1 MSIGALIFAYNNDDI
16 DYVKMAAWSA
26 RNIATHLKI
35 GTTVVTDNAEVAAK
49 YEFEHVVV
57 ADREQGGVR
66 HFADIG
72 HNVPWFNRNRT
83 DAYRLTPY
91 DQTLV
96 LDADYVVNCKD
107 LSVILHA
114 DKDFM
119 CHRES
124 FDLSRGQLLDRLNV
138 FGRHDFPM
146 WWATVMLFRKSN
158 MAQYIFDCMNMVR
171 NNWSH
176 YQNLYGFTNPNY
188 RNDYALS
195 IALGIVSGHTLSV
208 DEIPWPLLTVLP
220 EAKLSKLSV
229 GNDIECYNI
238 EYTDE
243 EKRLKN
249 LTFSNTDFHAMGKR
263 HLGELIEAD
272 F

>member
-1 MSIGALIFAYNNDDI
+1 MSTGALIFAYNNDDI
-16 DYVKMAAWSA
+16 DYVRMAAWSA
-26 RNIATHLKI
+26 RNIATHLGI
-35 GTTVVTDNAEVAAK
+35 GTTLVTDNAEFADK
-49 YEFEHVVV
+49 YNFEHVIV
-57 ADREQGGVR
+57 AGREQGGVR

-72 HNVPWFNRNRT
+72 HNVPWYNRNRT
-83 DAYRLTPY
+83 DAYSLTPY
-91 DQTLV
+91 DRTLV
-96 LDADYVVNCKD
+96 LDADYVVNGND

-124 FDLSRGQLLDRLNV
+124 FDLSRGQRLDQLNV
-138 FGRHDFPM
+138 FGRYNFPM
-146 WWATVMLFRKSN
+146 WWATVMMFRKSN

-171 NNWSH
+171 NNWPH
-176 YQNLYGFTNPNY
+176 YQNLYGFTNSNY

-220 EAKLSKLSV
+220 EARLTKMPMD
-229 GNDIECYNI
+229 NDIRCYAI
-238 EYTDE
+238 EYIDTDNRS
-243 EKRLKN
+243 KH